1 MNKIIPVK
9 GMDCA
14 ACALSIERTLSK
26 KEGVKKATVNYATEK
41 LYLDIDEDTISLQ
54 EVDAAVKKAGYELVI
69 QDDFIKRVMDVKGMD
84 CTACAVAIER
94 ALGKKEGIER
104 ANVNYANEKL
114 YLEYSPA
121 EITMGDI
128 LATVKKAGYEL
139 TEVEEKE
146 EVYVNPFKNRLIFST
161 LFTLPLLLI
170 TMGHMLGMPLPEIID
185 SHMNPLNYALAQFA
199 LTTPVVWFG
208 RKFFIQGFRN
218 LFKLNPNMDTLIA
231 LGTSAA
237 YVYSVVGTILIMA
250 QGDTSFAHKMY
261 YESAATI
268 LALITLGKF
277 LEAISKGKTSEA
289 IKKLMGLAPKT
300 AIIEKNGMEREV
312 LIEEVLVGDIVL
324 VKPGAKLPV
333 DGEVVYG
340 NSSIDEAMLTGESL
354 PVEKTI
360 GSKVFGASINK
371 TGFLKYRAEK
381 VLGQTALDQI
391 IRLVEDAQAT
401 KAPIAKLA
409 DQISGIFVPIVMVL
423 ALASSLLWY
432 YAGGESLS
440 FALTILISVLVIACP
455 CALGLATPTAI
466 MVGTGKGAEN
476 GILIKS
482 GEALENAHSIRTVI
496 LDKTGTIT
504 KGKPE
509 LTDVISY
516 GMDENEILA
525 FAATAEKSSEHP
537 LGEAIIKG
545 ADDRKVSL
553 FETESFGSVT
563 GRGIYARING
573 RDLLLGNL
581 RLMEEKGIKIEDTV
595 NEDLIRLSTEGKTPM
610 IVAIDME
617 IKGIVAVADTI
628 KENSKKAVEKFHAMG
643 IRVLMVTG
651 DNARTAKAIG
661 DMVGVDEVLAEVL
674 PEDKANKV
682 KEIQARGQ
690 KVAMV
695 GDGINDAPALA
706 QADVGIAIGNGTDVA
721 IESAD
726 IVLMRSDILDVP
738 VAIDLS
744 RRTIRN
750 IKENLFWAFGYNILG
765 IPVAMGILYLFNG
778 PLLDPVIA
786 AAAMSFSSV
795 SVLLN
800 ALRLKNYKPFH
811 NGL

>member
-9 GMDCA
+9 GMECA

-41 LYLDIDEDTISLQ
+41 LYLDIDEEVISLKDV
-54 EVDAAVKKAGYELVI
+54 EAAVEKAGYGLVI
-69 QDDFIKRVMDVKGMD
+69 KDDTIKRVLDVKGMD
-84 CTACAVAIER
+84 CTACATAIER
-94 ALGKKEGIER
+94 TLSKNEGVTR

-114 YLEYSPA
+114 YLEYTPSKT
-121 EITMGDI
+121 TMTDI
-128 LATVKKAGYEL
+128 RAAVSKAGYEL
-139 TEVEEKE
+139 IEEKAVE
-146 EVYVNPFKNRLIFST
+146 TAYVNPYQKRLIYST
-161 LFTLPLLLI
+161 IFTLPLLVI
-170 TMGHMLGMPLPEIID
+170 TMGHMLGMPLPLIID
-185 SHMNPLNYALAQFA
+185 SHMNPSNYALLQLV
-199 LTTPVVWFG
+199 LTAPVVWFG
-208 RKFFIQGFRN
+208 RKFFITGFKNIFR
-218 LFKLNPNMDTLIA
+218 LQPNMDSLIA

-237 YVYSVVGTILIMA
+237 FLYSLAGTVLIVSS
-250 QGDTSFAHKMY
+250 GSPKYAHMLY
-261 YESAATI
+261 YESAGVI
-268 LALITLGKF
+268 LTLITLGKF
-277 LEAISKGKTSEA
+277 LEAISKGKTSDA

-300 AIIEKNGMEREV
+300 A
-312 LIEEVLVGDIVL
+312 LIERNGIETEILLEEVQAGDIVV

-333 DGEVVYG
+333 DGEVIFG
-340 NSSIDEAMLTGESL
+340 DSSIDEAMLTGESI
-354 PVEKTI
+354 PVEKTV
-360 GSKVFGASINK
+360 GSKVYGASINK

-381 VLGQTALDQI
+381 VLGETALDQI
-391 IRLVEDAQAT
+391 IKLVEDAQAT

-409 DQISGIFVPIVMVL
+409 DQISGIFVPVVIGL
-423 ALASSLLWY
+423 SLISSLLWY
-432 YAGGESLS
+432 FAGGETVS
-440 FALTILISVLVIACP
+440 FSLTILISVLVIACP

-482 GEALENAHSIRTVI
+482 GEALEAAHGIKTVI

-516 GMDENEILA
+516 GITEEEILT

-545 ADDRKVSL
+545 AELRNLKVL
-553 FETESFGSVT
+553 ETESFGSIT
-563 GRGIYARING
+563 GRGIFAKIEG
-573 RDLLLGNL
+573 RDILLGNL
-581 RLMEEKGIKIEDTV
+581 RLMDEKGIRIEPEVQD
-595 NEDLIRLSTEGKTPM
+595 RMSSLSEQGKTPM
-610 IVAIDME
+610 LVAVDGRVE
-617 IKGIVAVADTI
+617 GIVAVADTI
-628 KENSKKAVEKFHAMG
+628 KENSKKAVDKFHEMG

-651 DNARTAKAIG
+651 DNERTAKAIG
-661 DMVGVDEVLAEVL
+661 RIVGVDEVLAEVL
-674 PEDKANKV
+674 PEDKAGKV
-682 KEIQARGQ
+682 KEIQSRGG

-706 QADVGIAIGNGTDVA
+706 QADIGIAIGNGTDVA

-765 IPVAMGILYLFNG
+765 IPVAMGLLHIFGG
-778 PLLDPVIA
+778 PLMSPILA
-786 AAAMSFSSV
+786 AGAMSFSSV
-795 SVLLN
+795 SVLMN
-800 ALRLKNYKPFH
+800 ALRLRRYQPFK
-811 NGL
+811 

>member
-84 CTACAVAIER
+84 CTACAISIEK
-94 ALGKKEGIER
+94 ALGKKDGIER

-121 EITMGDI
+121 EITMGEI

-139 TEVEEKE
+139 QEVEEKE
-146 EVYVNPFKNRLIFST
+146 EIYVNPYRNRLILSM
-161 LFTLPLLLI
+161 LFTIPLLII
-170 TMGHMLGMPLPEIID
+170 TMGHMLGMPLPMIVD
-185 SHMNPLNYALAQFA
+185 SHMNPLNYALLQFVM
-199 LTTPVVWFG
+199 TTPVVWIG
-208 RKFFIQGFRN
+208 RKFYIAGFKN
-218 LFKLNPNMDTLIA
+218 LFRLNPNMDTLIA
-231 LGTSAA
+231 LGTAAA
-237 YVYSVVGTILIMA
+237 YIYSVVGTIIIALN
-250 QGDTSFAHKMY
+250 GDGSFAHKMY

-277 LEAISKGKTSEA
+277 LEAITKGKTSEA

-300 AIIEKNGMEREV
+300 AIIEKNGVEREV

-340 NSSIDEAMLTGESL
+340 TSSIDEAMLTGESL

-391 IRLVEDAQAT
+391 IKLVEDAQAT
-401 KAPIAKLA
+401 KAPIAQLA
-409 DQISGIFVPIVMVL
+409 DQISGVFVPIVIVL
-423 ALASSLLWY
+423 ALGSSLLWY
-432 YAGGESLS
+432 FAGGQDIS

-482 GEALENAHSIRTVI
+482 GEALENAHSIKTVI

-545 ADDRKVSL
+545 ADDRKVKL
-553 FETESFGSVT
+553 FETESFGSIT

-573 RDLLLGNL
+573 RDLLLGNP
-581 RLMEEKGIKIEDTV
+581 RLMEEKGISVSAQV
-595 NEDLIRLSTEGKTPM
+595 NDDLVRLSTQGKTPM
-610 IVAIDME
+610 IVALDNE
-617 IKGIVAVADTI
+617 IRGIVAVADTI
-628 KENSKKAVEKFHAMG
+628 KENSRKAVEKFHAMG

-651 DNARTAKAIG
+651 DNERTARAIG

-674 PEDKANKV
+674 PEEKANKV

-750 IKENLFWAFGYNILG
+750 IKENLFWAFAYNLLG

-778 PLLDPVIA
+778 PLLDPVFA

-800 ALRLKNYKPFH
+800 ALRLKNYKPF
-811 NGL
+811 N

>member
-69 QDDFIKRVMDVKGMD
+69 QDDFIKRVMEVKGMD
-84 CTACAVAIER
+84 CTACALSIEK
-94 ALGKKEGIER
+94 ALGKRDGIER

-121 EITMGDI
+121 EITMGEI

-139 TEVEEKE
+139 QEVVEKE
-146 EVYVNPFKNRLIFST
+146 EVYVNPYRNRLIISM
-161 LFTLPLLLI
+161 LFTIPLLII
-170 TMGHMLGMPLPEIID
+170 TMGHMLGMPLPMIVD
-185 SHMNPLNYALAQFA
+185 SHMNPLNYALLQFVM
-199 LTTPVVWFG
+199 TTPVVWIG
-208 RKFFIQGFRN
+208 RKFYIAGFKN
-218 LFKLNPNMDTLIA
+218 LFRLNPNMDTLIA
-231 LGTSAA
+231 LGTAAA
-237 YVYSVVGTILIMA
+237 YIYSVVGTIIIA
-250 QGDTSFAHKMY
+250 INGDGSFAHKMY
-261 YESAATI
+261 YETAATI

-277 LEAISKGKTSEA
+277 LEAITKGKTSEA

-300 AIIEKNGMEREV
+300 AIIEKNGVEREV

-340 NSSIDEAMLTGESL
+340 TSSIDEAMLNGESL

-381 VLGQTALDQI
+381 VLGHTALDQI
-391 IRLVEDAQAT
+391 IKLVEDAQAT
-401 KAPIAKLA
+401 KAPIAQLA
-409 DQISGIFVPIVMVL
+409 DQISGVFVPIVMVL
-423 ALASSLLWY
+423 ALGASLLWY
-432 YAGGESLS
+432 FAGGQDMS

-482 GEALENAHSIRTVI
+482 GEALENAHSIKTVI

-545 ADDRKVSL
+545 ADDRKVKL
-553 FETESFGSVT
+553 FETESFGSIT

-573 RDLLLGNL
+573 RDLLLGNP
-581 RLMEEKGIKIEDTV
+581 RLMEEKGIEVSAAV
-595 NEDLIRLSTEGKTPM
+595 NEDLVRLSTQGKTPM
-610 IVAIDME
+610 IVALDNE
-617 IKGIVAVADTI
+617 IRGIVAVADTI
-628 KENSKKAVEKFHAMG
+628 KENSRKAVEKFHSMG

-651 DNARTAKAIG
+651 DNERTARAIG

-750 IKENLFWAFGYNILG
+750 IKENLFWAFAYNLLG

-778 PLLDPVIA
+778 PLLDPVFA

-800 ALRLKNYKPFH
+800 ALRLKNYKPF
-811 NGL
+811 N

>member
-69 QDDFIKRVMDVKGMD
+69 QDDFIKKVMDVKGMD
-84 CTACAVAIER
+84 CTACALSIEK
-94 ALGKKEGIER
+94 ALGKRDGIER

-121 EITMGDI
+121 AITMGEI
-128 LATVKKAGYEL
+128 RSAVKKAGYEL
-139 TEVEEKE
+139 QEVEVKE
-146 EVYVNPFKNRLIFST
+146 EVYVNPYQTRLIISM
-161 LFTLPLLLI
+161 LFTIPLLII
-170 TMGHMLGMPLPEIID
+170 TMGHMLGMPLPMIVD
-185 SHMNPLNYALAQFA
+185 SHMNPLNYALLQFA
-199 LTTPVVWFG
+199 LTTPVVWIG
-208 RKFFIQGFRN
+208 RKFYIAGFKN
-218 LFKLNPNMDTLIA
+218 LFRLNPNMDTLIA
-231 LGTSAA
+231 LGTAAA
-237 YVYSVVGTILIMA
+237 YIYSVVGTVIIALN
-250 QGDTSFAHKMY
+250 GDGSFAHKMY
-261 YESAATI
+261 YETAATI

-277 LEAISKGKTSEA
+277 LEAITKGKTSEA

-300 AIIEKNGMEREV
+300 AIIEKNGVEREV

-340 NSSIDEAMLTGESL
+340 TSAIDEAMLTGESL

-391 IRLVEDAQAT
+391 IKLVEDAQAT
-401 KAPIAKLA
+401 KAPIAQLA
-409 DQISGIFVPIVMVL
+409 DQISGVFVPIVIVL
-423 ALASSLLWY
+423 ALGASLLWY
-432 YAGGESLS
+432 FAGGQDMS

-482 GEALENAHSIRTVI
+482 GEALENAHSIKTVI

-545 ADDRKVSL
+545 ADDRKVKL
-553 FETESFGSVT
+553 FETESFGSIT

-573 RDLLLGNL
+573 RDLLLGNP
-581 RLMEEKGIKIEDTV
+581 RLMEEKGISVSAQV
-595 NEDLIRLSTEGKTPM
+595 NDDLVRLSTQGKTPM
-610 IVAIDME
+610 IVALDNE
-617 IKGIVAVADTI
+617 IRGIVAVA
-628 KENSKKAVEKFHAMG
+628 
-643 IRVLMVTG
+643 
-651 DNARTAKAIG
+651 AKARI
-661 DMVGVDEVLAEVL
+661 
-674 PEDKANKV
+674 
-682 KEIQARGQ
+682 
-690 KVAMV
+690 
-695 GDGINDAPALA
+695 
-706 QADVGIAIGNGTDVA
+706 
-721 IESAD
+721 
-726 IVLMRSDILDVP
+726 
-738 VAIDLS
+738 
-744 RRTIRN
+744 
-750 IKENLFWAFGYNILG
+750 
-765 IPVAMGILYLFNG
+765 
-778 PLLDPVIA
+778 
-786 AAAMSFSSV
+786 SFSSI
-795 SVLLN
+795 
-800 ALRLKNYKPFH
+800 P
-811 NGL
+811 